1 MIVNGKRAKKKK
13 SSIGKSGDPRN
24 PVWNEAFTFNFTQS
38 NLQNA
43 AIEVGSFAFK
53 SSCDFEFLSLI
64 EFSIFFNFEQIY
76 LVTSGGEANAIGS
89 VGLGP
94 QESGLGRQH
103 WQDMIHNARQPI
115 ALWHYLR

>member
-13 SSIGKSGDPRN
+13 STLGKSNDPCN

-43 AIEVGSFAFK
+43 SFEVCFPPNRLNSHSHWFQLK
-53 SSCDFEFLSLI
+53 K
-64 EFSIFFNFEQIY
+64 IFVAVFFQIY
-76 LVTSGGEANAIGS
+76 VVSSRGESNAIGS
-89 VGLGP
+89 CGIGP
-94 QESGLGRQH
+94 QEPGMGKQH

-115 ALWHYLR
+115 ALWHHLR